1 MEARTRRYAP
11 QAGPERTKVWTEP
24 PPKFSSQQQ
33 HGSKVPVVYYLCR
46 NRHLEHPHFME
57 VPLSS
62 SDGLYLKDVIDRLN
76 LLRGRKMATMYSWSC
91 KRSYKNGFVWHDLSE
106 DDLIFPVQGNEYV
119 LKGSELLD
127 QTPPDRNS
135 EGVSNTKIQ
144 NPRRALQDPPPICR
158 KVQEASGSLSPTTV
172 VVIKEAK
179 MAPPPV
185 QPSPVQ
191 GDDQS
196 LPTRRSVSSPGYDT
210 RSAPS
215 SPAEY
220 RICKPIKPE
229 DGSTETDDDRGGRTC
244 ESNVRVVGVSTDD
257 KPRCTDS
264 DESRSEHSVCL
275 KEEPEIVK
283 VERSPPPTYS
293 SASSSCG
300 KMNTLECLMRDEAS
314 KRFNCEIVEE
324 EVFFPTETK
333 LKATN
338 MLMHLITCG
347 SISVKDHYSF
357 GFVPS
362 YKPKLVNVNLTPPM
376 FANSMIPGKIDCL
389 SESQREI
396 SLGFKKKEHTRKR
409 SIKTNKNK
417 ETTGE
422 GAPNG
427 NQSPSFDE
435 NRSCNMAYFRG
446 DEEKVVDSTQSN
458 CLPRTQIIPS
468 GKHSRND
475 IINTSTGPEICKS
488 SPCSSS
494 NGGSRRILDSS
505 SIKGSS
511 SRRLE
516 SFREEQEKMI
526 TIEERLTSGARVII
540 QSSSCCD
547 DTEDISD

>member
-338 MLMHLITCG
+338 MLMHLITW
-347 SISVKDHYSF
+347 
-357 GFVPS
+357 
-362 YKPKLVNVNLTPPM
+362 
-376 FANSMIPGKIDCL
+376 KIDCL